1 MYFFS
6 IVNAMKKESEI
17 NFHSVFVIILHLSV
31 VLGLIHEWGFFLGIE
46 IWTLWFIIHLI
57 VWSIYVIYIE
67 TLIEVNETIKT
78 HMLYHSLFI
87 SLWFYQRI
95 YVLNYQSLQN
105 YEVGCKRD
113 LLVVTSSTTLTI
125 LLVSFSAAFTLLIS

>member
-57 VWSIYVIYIE
+57 IWSIYVIYIE

-78 HMLYHSLFI
+78 HMLYHSFVYFLMVLPTNLCFKLSKFAKLRSWLQKRFVSRHFFYNFNNFI
-87 SLWFYQRI
+87 GVI
-95 YVLNYQSLQN
+95 
-105 YEVGCKRD
+105 
-113 LLVVTSSTTLTI
+113 
-125 LLVSFSAAFTLLIS
+125 